1 MPDETIVIERNGNLT
16 AQLSSRG
23 TLSGTLSSRQNL
35 TGNPSIPVS
44 TSGTSNYES
53 LRNKPRIN
61 DVELVGNKNAID
73 LRLVSENTTA
83 GWNANPQYL
92 PKPGEI
98 CIYTDAVVVTD
109 DLGNTITYP
118 DIKIGDGNT
127 YLIDK
132 PFVTAGVRY
141 TVLNALWE
149 HEQNHV
155 IHITQEERE
164 FWNNKLNTEVSG
176 EELILNRN

>member
-1 MPDETIVIERNGNLT
+1 MPDETIIIERNGNL
-16 AQLSSRG
+16 
-23 TLSGTLSSRQNL
+23 SGTITPRNVIGGRLTTSSTL
-35 TGNPSIPVS
+35 TGTPIPSGGG
-44 TSGTSNYES
+44 GTTNYEV
-53 LRNKPRIN
+53 LRNKPQIN
-61 DVELVGNKNAID
+61 GVELIGNKNAVD

-98 CIYTDAVVVTD
+98 CIYTDAVIVTD

-149 HEQNHV
+149 HEKNHV

>member
-1 MPDETIVIERNGNLT
+1 MQDETIIIERNGNLSGT
-16 AQLSSRG
+16 ITPRNAIGGRLTTSS
-23 TLSGTLSSRQNL
+23 TLSGTPI
-35 TGNPSIPVS
+35 PSGG
-44 TSGTSNYES
+44 GTTNYEN
-53 LRNKPRIN
+53 LRNKPQIN
-61 DVELVGNKNAID
+61 GVELVGNKNAVD
-73 LRLVSENTTA
+73 LSLVSENSTA

-149 HEQNHV
+149 HENNHV

-164 FWNNKLNTEVSG
+164 FWNNKLNTDVSG